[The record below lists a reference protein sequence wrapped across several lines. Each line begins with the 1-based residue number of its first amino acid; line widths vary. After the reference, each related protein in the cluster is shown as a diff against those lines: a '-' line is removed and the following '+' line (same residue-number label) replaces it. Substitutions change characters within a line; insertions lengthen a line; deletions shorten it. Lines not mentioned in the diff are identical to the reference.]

1 MSPTFTHEQNLQK
14 FSDTLDDVRLT
25 PFGKAF
31 ALNACLNEILTSAV
45 QPEFLTACLNLEG
58 LSLRAE
64 PQTPG
69 CAVIHELDV
78 CVLKLNDFSA
88 VNTNQ
93 VVVGRTL
100 DEVGV
105 IGFLVVPQIDL
116 ME

>member
-78 CVLKLNDFSA
+78 CVLKFDDFTA
-88 VNTNQ
+88 VNAYK
-93 VVVGRTL
+93 VIVGGAF
-100 DEVGV
+100 DKIGV
-105 IGFLVVPQIDL
+105 IGFLIISKVNF
-116 ME
+116 MK